1 MPTDGMRIG
10 VEIGTIAALA
20 ALLWAALRRRVN
32 QRLRIRLV
40 ASLAALLSILLVTLK
55 YRRRILNKNVF
66 SSELEAEVV
75 TPSAAAVKAEQPPA
89 AAAARAGVL
98 ELSRHTTPDFHSS
111 SLVEDT
117 NSDVTATKIEEKGA
131 GPVTRKFNL
140 TAAINSAPDGTFEE
154 AAEPLMEVVPGL
166 AKTIVRC
173 RELVAANK
181 GAFPIE
187 LADDLACALVQEHH
201 LIAVDDR

>member
-10 VEIGTIAALA
+10 VELGTVAALA

-32 QRLRIRLV
+32 QRLRIQLV
-40 ASLAALLSILLVTLK
+40 ASLAALLSILLVTLQ

-75 TPSAAAVKAEQPPA
+75 TPSAAAAKAEPPPA
-89 AAAARAGVL
+89 ARDL

-173 RELVAANK
+173 RELVEANK

-187 LADDLACALVQEHH
+187 LADDLACALVQEHQ

>member
-1 MPTDGMRIG
+1 
-10 VEIGTIAALA
+10 
-20 ALLWAALRRRVN
+20 
-32 QRLRIRLV
+32 LRIQLV
-40 ASLAALLSILLVTLK
+40 ASLAALLSILLVTLQ
-55 YRRRILNKNVF
+55 YRRRILNNIVF

-75 TPSAAAVKAEQPPA
+75 TPPA
-89 AAAARAGVL
+89 AAAKAEPPPAARDL

-131 GPVTRKFNL
+131 GPVSRKFNL

-173 RELVAANK
+173 RELVEANK

-187 LADDLACALVQEHH
+187 LADDLACALVQEHQ
-201 LIAVDDR
+201 LIAIDDR

>member
-1 MPTDGMRIG
+1 MPSDVMRIG
-10 VEIGTIAALA
+10 VEIGTVAALA
-20 ALLWAALRRRVN
+20 TLLWAALRRRVN
-32 QRLRIRLV
+32 QRLRTKLV
-40 ASLAALLSILLVTLK
+40 AGLAALLSILLVTLK
-55 YRRRILNKNVF
+55 YRRRILNNNDV
-66 SSELEAEVV
+66 SVETAAEMV
-75 TPSAAAVKAEQPPA
+75 TLSAAAGKAEALQ
-89 AAAARAGVL
+89 L
-98 ELSRHTTPDFHSS
+98 CRHTTPDFHSS

-131 GPVTRKFNL
+131 GPVARKFNL

-154 AAEPLMEVVPGL
+154 AAEPLMAVVPGL

-201 LIAVDDR
+201 LIAIDDR